1 VTAAESVAYIYGLG
15 TELRPGRKFD
25 LTTITALLE
34 ALDHPERRFA
44 SVHVAGTNGKGSVCA
59 MVECAARAAGWRTGL
74 YTSPHL
80 QRFQERIRIAG
91 DEIDDA
97 ALGTAAT
104 RVREAAERLETE
116 GKLARPPAFFEAAT
130 AVGFCAF
137 AAAGVE
143 LAVVEVGLGGRLDAT
158 NVIMPKLAVI
168 TALGMDHEAYLGSS
182 LGEIAG
188 EKAGILKPGVGAAIS
203 APQLP
208 EARAVLRATAE
219 AAGVG
224 LEFVERAAIEAAPRT
239 RLLGDHQRENAAV
252 AAAVCRGLEA
262 HGFAVPEAAVAAGLE
277 NVRWP
282 GRLEQISSAPDVF
295 LDGAHNP
302 LAARALAAY
311 LDQRGGEPPVLIF
324 GAMRDKAVEE
334 ICEALFPRARAV
346 VLTAPRQARALAP
359 EALAGACGSFARRC
373 EIAADYR
380 AALARARKI
389 AAEAPPT
396 TAIFVTGSLYLVGE
410 AREAS
415 A

>member
-1 VTAAESVAYIYGLG
+1 MTAAESLAYIYGLG

-25 LTTITALLE
+25 LRTIRALLA
-34 ALDHPERRFA
+34 ALGHPERKFA

-59 MVECAARAAGWRTGL
+59 MIESAARAAGWRTGL

-97 ALGTAAT
+97 ALGAAAT
-104 RVREAAERLETE
+104 RVRDAAEGLELE
-116 GKLARPPAFFEAAT
+116 GSLARPPAFFEAAT

-158 NVIMPKLAVI
+158 NVLEPKVAAI

-203 APQLP
+203 APQLA
-208 EARAVLRATAE
+208 EAAAVLRAAAE
-219 AAGVG
+219 AAGVP
-224 LEFVERAAIEAAPRT
+224 LEFVDRHAIEAAPPT
-239 RLLGDHQRENAAV
+239 RLLGQHQRENAAV
-252 AAAVCRGLEA
+252 ATAVCRSLAARE
-262 HGFAVPEAAVAAGLE
+262 FAIPEAAIETGLAH
-277 NVRWP
+277 VRWP
-282 GRLEQISSAPDVF
+282 GRLERISSAPDVF

-334 ICEALFPRARAV
+334 ICEELFPRARAV

-359 EALAGACGSFARRC
+359 EALAAACGNFARRC
-373 EIAADYR
+373 EIAADYEG
-380 AALARARKI
+380 ALARARTI
-389 AAEAPPT
+389 AAEAPAG

-415 A
+415 V